1 MSFFSFLFRDFI
13 RHCGI
18 GRLGLGAAC
27 TLSGLAFSAGAWAF
41 GSPGASNSTSTTIPV
56 TTTAVA
62 TCHVTAQPLNFPSLL
77 TGTTA
82 LTTAS
87 SSVEVECAEGLNY
100 QVLVDQGLSAAG
112 TPRLSLS
119 GRMLA
124 YSLAKDSGFTQP
136 WGPGTPF
143 TGVGSGARQ
152 VHTFFGRIPAGQAIP
167 AAGVYTDTLLV
178 TVLY

>member
-1 MSFFSFLFRDFI
+1 MSLSVPRRAGLLVTATAAAS
-13 RHCGI
+13 I
-18 GRLGLGAAC
+18 GASIALG
-27 TLSGLAFSAGAWAF
+27 SSAWAF
-41 GSPGASNSTSTTIPV
+41 GSPGASQSTSTTVPV
-56 TTTAVA
+56 SSTAVA

-77 TGTTA
+77 TGTSA
-82 LTTAS
+82 LTSAS

-100 QVLVDQGLSAAG
+100 QVLVDQGLSPG
-112 TPRLSLS
+112 SGPRLNLG
-119 GRMLA
+119 GRMLN

-143 TGVGSGARQ
+143 TAVGSGSRQ